1 MIFFQSNTLQSMRP
15 KNTSLPVFQSPSF
28 AYPVGVKFHSMSP
41 SSSWKSETEPT
52 LETRCRN
59 IKVACALPQTVSVVT
74 VLVSVLA
81 ANSTTLVPLSSNI
94 STGLSSLSTM
104 ASPFITISN
113 MTTDTTGLTE
123 ISDSLFFSTY
133 SLSFND
139 STDNNSTE
147 NYLNSTT
154 DFYSEEY
161 DTSDYSGE
169 NSSYQYSDSSAFFVN
184 GTIENKLLNDSE
196 STATETAERNENST
210 NESLNSLRSTTENNI
225 SSDDFPENY
234 FTTESPDIEMDSS
247 TNSFSPT
254 ESSTAEQ
261 LCIKRVCD
269 EIPMEGQ
276 NPTILSLTT
285 KSTALP
291 TLTGSLPTLFYN
303 LFKNTIK
310 RIIIF
315 YWTFSRQML
324 YYLYII

>member
-41 SSSWKSETEPT
+41 SSSWISETEPT

-94 STGLSSLSTM
+94 TTGLSSLSTM
-104 ASPFITISN
+104 ASPISN
-113 MTTDTTGLTE
+113 MTTDTTGLTA
-123 ISDSLFFSTY
+123 ISDSLYFSTY
-133 SLSFND
+133 SLSLND
-139 STDNNSTE
+139 SSDNNSTE
-147 NYLNSTT
+147 DYLNSTT

-184 GTIENKLLNDSE
+184 GTIENRLLNYSE
-196 STATETAERNENST
+196 STATETSERNENST
-210 NESLNSLRSTTENNI
+210 NESLNSLRSTMENNI

-254 ESSTAEQ
+254 ESSTTEQ
-261 LCIKRVCD
+261 LCINRVCD

-276 NPTILSLTT
+276 NPTFPSLTT
-285 KSTALP
+285 KSTDLP
-291 TLTGSLPTLFYN
+291 TLTGSLPILFHS

-310 RIIIF
+310 RIIIVIGF
-315 YWTFSRQML
+315 LFCQML

>member
-59 IKVACALPQTVSVVT
+59 IRVACAIPQTVSVFS

-81 ANSTTLVPLSSNI
+81 ANSTTPVPLSSNI
-94 STGLSSLSTM
+94 TTGLSSLSTTT
-104 ASPFITISN
+104 SPFITISN

-123 ISDSLFFSTY
+123 ISDSLYFSTY
-133 SLSFND
+133 SFSLDD
-139 STDNNSTE
+139 STANNSTE

-161 DTSDYSGE
+161 DISDYSGE

-184 GTIENKLLNDSE
+184 GTIENKLLDDSE
-196 STATETAERNENST
+196 STATETAERNENAT
-210 NESLNSLRSTTENNI
+210 NESLNSLRSTTENNN

-234 FTTESPDIEMDSS
+234 FTTESPDIEMVDSS

-276 NPTILSLTT
+276 TPTIPSLTT
-285 KSTALP
+285 KATALP
-291 TLTGSLPTLFYN
+291 TLTGSLPILFYN
-303 LFKNTIK
+303 LFKNNTI
-310 RIIIF
+310 
-315 YWTFSRQML
+315 
-324 YYLYII
+324 